1 MFLKRHL
8 FLEHRTRC
16 VGVPLAPSQLTF
28 RGPAFFSI
36 LFLRLLGQKWNLVKK
51 VLKVACDADVVG
63 RGHHRVASQ
72 VLAAPLD
79 LTCAKCIW
87 GFQVH
92 RHYSLYTL
100 PPPFG
105 RSKKQSV
112 LARTCFPDIYDMHP
126 PHT

>member
-1 MFLKRHL
+1 MFLKQHL
-8 FLEHRTRC
+8 FLEHRTHC
-16 VGVPLAPSQLTF
+16 VGVPLAPLQMTY

-79 LTCAKCIW
+79 LTCAKCMWDFSSTDIT
-87 GFQVH
+87 V
-92 RHYSLYTL
+92 YTL
-100 PPPFG
+100 IPLVQDKGFNW
-105 RSKKQSV
+105 K
-112 LARTCFPDIYDMHP
+112 LAQ
-126 PHT
+126 